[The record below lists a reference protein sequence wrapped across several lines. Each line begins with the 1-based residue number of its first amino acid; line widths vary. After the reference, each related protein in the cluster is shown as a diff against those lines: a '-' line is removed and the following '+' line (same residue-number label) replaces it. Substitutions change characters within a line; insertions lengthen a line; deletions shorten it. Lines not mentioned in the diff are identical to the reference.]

1 MLFLTNILQRAY
13 SNTTIMQ
20 KLFALILVWTSFV
33 GLQGQSCGL
42 KVVNTLEGYRQK
54 VVENPENELVEIIK
68 AIPSIKLDIK
78 YATKDNLVHQR
89 VYKQARSFARKPV
102 VEALQK
108 IQAELNTQGLGIK
121 VFDGYRPY
129 AVTCLFYAAIRD
141 TTFVAAPWH
150 GSRHN
155 RGCALDL
162 TLINLKT
169 GKELPMPSGYDE
181 TTERSFHDYTG
192 GTEEER
198 KNRAILREVMTKHG
212 FAIYKYEWWHYD
224 FIGFER
230 FDITDIPFEELGK

>member
-1 MLFLTNILQRAY
+1 
-13 SNTTIMQ
+13 MQ
-20 KLFALILVWTSFV
+20 KLLPLIVVWASFV

-42 KVVNTLEGYRQK
+42 KVVNTLDGYRQK
-54 VVENPENELVEIIK
+54 VVENADNELVEIIK
-68 AIPSIKLDIK
+68 VIPSVKLDIK

-89 VYKQARSFARKPV
+89 VYKQARAFARKPV

-141 TTFVAAPWH
+141 TTFVAAPWR

-181 TTERSFHDYTG
+181 TTERAFHDYQG

-230 FDITDIPFEELGK
+230 FDITDIPFEELSK

>member
-1 MLFLTNILQRAY
+1 MRLPRALPNQKIAQSTCLLYFIPVPY

-20 KLFALILVWTSFV
+20 KLLLLILVWTNFV

-54 VVENPENELVEIIK
+54 VVENAENELVEIIK

-78 YATKDNLVHQR
+78 YATKNNLVHQR
-89 VYKQARSFARKPV
+89 VYKQARAFARKPV
-102 VEALQK
+102 VDALQK

-155 RGCALDL
+155 RGCAADQ
-162 TLINLKT
+162 
-169 GKELPMPSGYDE
+169 S
-181 TTERSFHDYTG
+181 
-192 GTEEER
+192 
-198 KNRAILREVMTKHG
+198 
-212 FAIYKYEWWHYD
+212 
-224 FIGFER
+224 
-230 FDITDIPFEELGK
+230 

>member
-1 MLFLTNILQRAY
+1 MLFLSNIY

-20 KLFALILVWTSFV
+20 KLLLLILVWTSFV
-33 GLQGQSCGL
+33 ELQGQSCGL

-54 VVENPENELVEIIK
+54 VVENADNELVEIIK
-68 AIPSIKLDIK
+68 VIPSIKLDIK

-89 VYKQARSFARKPV
+89 VYKQARAFARKPV
-102 VEALQK
+102 VYALQK
-108 IQAELNTQGLGIK
+108 IQAELNSQGLGIK

-181 TTERSFHDYTG
+181 TTERSFHDYVG

-230 FDITDIPFEELGK
+230 FDITDIPFEELSK

>member
-1 MLFLTNILQRAY
+1 MLFLSNILQRAY

-20 KLFALILVWTSFV
+20 KLLLLILVWTNFV

-54 VVENPENELVEIIK
+54 VVENAENELVEIIK

-89 VYKQARSFARKPV
+89 VYKQARAFARKPV
-102 VEALQK
+102 VDALQK

-155 RGCALDL
+155 RGCAIDL

-169 GKELPMPSGYDE
+169 GKDLPMPSGYDE
-181 TTERSFHDYTG
+181 TTERSFHDYAG
-192 GTEEER
+192 GTAEER